1 MMRTAV
7 HVTISNN
14 ENLKKISIEWMIE
27 KEREEREGSQ
37 TKMEREKREK
47 EARQRWRERNHK
59 ILRKMIFYYKI
70 LTIFSYDDIF

>member
-27 KEREEREGSQ
+27 KEREEREGS
-37 TKMEREKREK
+37 
-47 EARQRWRERNHK
+47 
-59 ILRKMIFYYKI
+59 
-70 LTIFSYDDIF
+70 